1 MPAYSKKETKPR
13 INWIREIGPQPL
25 IPLYLPSRVLLL
37 KLYQVYYP
45 SYTSTRKT
53 SNWICIKCFTL
64 CTVKDELPKEF
75 GVSVVLTVDL
85 IFFVTLIH
93 NDNRTR
99 WNPIRSVIIRVTNK
113 IGRTRSGS
121 PIILVL
127 GFSLLSYSFRGEP
140 WERGWI
146 PICLNHQY
154 NYLPNWMTRSSA
166 IKSS

>member
-1 MPAYSKKETKPR
+1 MPAYSKKETNPK
-13 INWIREIGPQPL
+13 INWIRETGSQRL
-25 IPLYLPSRVLLL
+25 IPIYLPRVLLL

-93 NDNRTR
+93 NDNRTEC
-99 WNPIRSVIIRVTNK
+99 NPIRSVIIRMTNK

-121 PIILVL
+121 PITLVL
-127 GFSLLSYSFRGEP
+127 GFSLLSYS
-140 WERGWI
+140 
-146 PICLNHQY
+146 
-154 NYLPNWMTRSSA
+154 
-166 IKSS
+166 

>member
-1 MPAYSKKETKPR
+1 MPAYPKKETKPR
-13 INWIREIGPQPL
+13 INWIREIGQQRL
-25 IPLYLPSRVLLL
+25 ILIYLPRVLLL

-93 NDNRTR
+93 NNNRTE
-99 WNPIRSVIIRVTNK
+99 WNPIRSVIIQVTNK

-140 WERGWI
+140 WKRGWI
-146 PICLNHQY
+146 PICLKHHEY
-154 NYLPNWMTRSSA
+154 MEYYKT
-166 IKSS
+166 KSI